1 MIIFCW
7 WRHGEKSITTSW
19 HLFQN
24 TVILRR
30 PRVASFADVIKV
42 ATTLIKTIF
51 KDSKK
56 LKESEIMYQNAI
68 YIRISRY
75 SKICWFPVIKCW
87 CQQNLVPIFFGSP
100 LGKVITVP
108 SFFIGG
114 YVRQILERGTFSAS
128 TIGEE
133 SWKGPFWIG
142 WRTHFLL
149 SLFYNSLNNV
159 FIHKLTMI
167 WP

>member
-42 ATTLIKTIF
+42 ATTFIKTIF

-100 LGKVITVP
+100 LGKVITTKFLHCRICATDFREGDLFGP
-108 SFFIGG
+108 QH
-114 YVRQILERGTFSAS
+114 RWAALKRPILNRL
-128 TIGEE
+128 
-133 SWKGPFWIG
+133 KNL
-142 WRTHFLL
+142 FL
-149 SLFYNSLNNV
+149 
-159 FIHKLTMI
+159 T
-167 WP
+167 